1 MSEKFLTSIK
11 TKFDTIVKGASSR
24 AIPIVKDEVTKA
36 LGDSKDEMIRK
47 GMRFLTVG
55 CGLAMSI
62 IAVKNPNTPIFTPK
76 APVDRGIYII
86 YNEVTNNYYKEA
98 CSNGRE

>member
-47 GMRFLTVG
+47 GLRFLTVG
-55 CGLAMSI
+55 AAITMSVL
-62 IAVKNPNTPIFTPK
+62 AVKNPNTPIFTPK
-76 APVDRGIYII
+76 VPVDRGIII
-86 YNEVTNNYYKEA
+86 VYNETNNYYSKKED
-98 CSNGRE
+98 